1 MVTVELY
8 SVKGADG
15 SDVPAGF
22 RVSGHTGVRG
32 ASIVCAAVSSA
43 CYMAA
48 NTITEI
54 LGADADVSVDDGYMS
69 VAVKGDGIPKS
80 KAILAGLRLHMEQ
93 LAQQYP
99 ERMKILYSEVHQ

>member
-1 MVTVELY
+1 MIAVRFE
-8 SVKGADG
+8 SADG
-15 SDVPAGF
+15 GAVLTGF

-32 ASIVCAAVSSA
+32 ESVVCAAVSSA

-54 LGADADVSVDDGYMS
+54 LGIDADVSERDGYMI
-69 VAVKGDGIPKS
+69 VTVKDDDIPKA
-80 KAILAGLRLHMEQ
+80 KAILLGLKLHLEQ

-99 ERMKILYSEVHQ
+99 KQIRILFSEVHQ